1 METQEKT
8 RKTYKKPQ
16 INQVK
21 LVIEEAVLQF
31 CKTSYGDTAGK
42 FSAGKF
48 CGNKACKETIG
59 S

>member
-1 METQEKT
+1 METKEKA

-21 LVIEEAVLQF
+21 LAIEEAVLQA
-31 CKTSYGDTAGK
+31 CKASYGDTAGK
-42 FSAGKF
+42 STGNKF
-48 CGNKACKETIG
+48 CGNKACKDTFG

>member
-1 METQEKT
+1 METKEKA

-21 LVIEEAVLQF
+21 LVIEEAVLQN
-31 CKTSYGDTAGK
+31 CKTIYGDTAGK
-42 FSAGKF
+42 SASGKF
-48 CGNKACKETIG
+48 CGASACKGTFG

>member
-1 METQEKT
+1 MSQKS

-21 LVIEEAVLQF
+21 LVIDEAVLAG
-31 CKTSYGDTAGK
+31 CKIANGDQNGPQPK
-42 FSAGKF
+42 H
-48 CGNKACKETIG
+48 CGHAQCVSPG

>member
-1 METQEKT
+1 METKEKA
-8 RKTYKKPQ
+8 RKTYRKPQ

-21 LVIEEAVLQF
+21 LVIEEAVLQA

-42 FSAGKF
+42 ASSGKF
-48 CGNKACKETIG
+48 CGNKACKDILG

>member
-1 METQEKT
+1 MSKKI

-21 LVIEEAVLQF
+21 LVVEEAVLAG
-31 CKTSYGDTAGK
+31 CKIAS
-42 FSAGKF
+42 
-48 CGNKACKETIG
+48 GNPGMTDKHCNHTKCVTPG